1 MIWYG
6 ENGPHIHRTVNWD
19 EFKLLELLIFWLDVL
34 YLFQRTKTQ
43 FLRDNL
49 CAKLASPLISRPIFS
64 INMRGSIPINI
75 RKRATLMT
83 DVVVI
88 SIIISSNWGFSS
100 FLSCLRTKQ
109 RTREKAFN
117 QVYVRKQL
125 NREHTRAH
133 TQMVIVISKVNM
145 KLIFESRK

>member
-1 MIWYG
+1 MQISHLHMIWYG
-6 ENGPHIHRTVNWD
+6 KNGPHIHRSVHWD

-64 INMRGSIPINI
+64 VDI

-83 DVVVI
+83 NVVVI

-125 NREHTRAH
+125 NREHTRAQI
-133 TQMVIVISKVNM
+133 QMVIVISKVNI